1 MQTRIINND
10 FHIQDMAKRAK
21 LTTQQVLESWES
33 FDTDIGGEVDEW
45 EQPDNTREPVMPG
58 SDDEF
63 SDLEENLVEEEEENH
78 MELETEIVQDVVHGE
93 TSESAVQTWRKM
105 YNCSCREMRTHR
117 LVHFPLSSLEMESHG
132 LLLPHRLRSRHILF
146 LQRVLSMPFSSLS
159 PPTLYLP

>member
-21 LTTQQVLESWES
+21 LTTQQVLENWES

-63 SDLEENLVEEEEENH
+63 SDLE
-78 MELETEIVQDVVHGE
+78 
-93 TSESAVQTWRKM
+93 
-105 YNCSCREMRTHR
+105 
-117 LVHFPLSSLEMESHG
+117 
-132 LLLPHRLRSRHILF
+132 
-146 LQRVLSMPFSSLS
+146 
-159 PPTLYLP
+159 